1 MVVGLV
7 FWFLVGGLA
16 FAQTPSLVPE
26 AIFFNG
32 KIVTVDSG
40 FSIQQ
45 AIAIRGDRFWAVG
58 SSAEVR
64 ALAGPA
70 TRLVDL
76 QGRTVIPGLIDN
88 HLHQYRAAS
97 TLLRGAEMAGAESLR
112 ELLDRLRKA
121 VAAAKP
127 GAPLLAGG
135 GWDPREFPERRPP
148 TRAELDQLAPNQPLL
163 LIRSRSQIFLNTL
176 ALKAAGIDRNAE
188 KITGIAVPKDARG
201 EPTGEILEPSA
212 VTEVTNKLLPPP
224 NDEEKKELI
233 LRTQPM
239 LNAAG
244 LTSVRELSLT
254 PDIMRVYGELRRE
267 KKLTVRVSMGIDT
280 AATDADRL
288 EEILQPWGVGPGF
301 GDEWL
306 RLDCVAEFAIDSGVE
321 TAYLRAPHLS
331 ERDNYLGEARLT
343 PEKFREAVGVMHRY
357 GWRPSIH
364 LVGDRALDMALDAYE
379 AADRVSSIRSRR
391 WIVEHVPAIKP
402 DQMERMARLGILVSA
417 QIQPYLDG
425 PAMIRD
431 WGKERAERA
440 VPVRAMLDHGLIV
453 SSGTD
458 WPGRSLSPF
467 LSMYFYVTRKTADGT
482 PLGVAERISRKEALK
497 LATINNAYMTF
508 EETTKGSIEPGKL
521 ADFLILSD
529 DLLTVPEDQ
538 IRTVRTVA
546 TYVGGRKVF
555 STAEGNGY

>member
-1 MVVGLV
+1 
-7 FWFLVGGLA
+7 
-16 FAQTPSLVPE
+16 
-26 AIFFNG
+26 
-32 KIVTVDSG
+32 
-40 FSIQQ
+40 
-45 AIAIRGDRFWAVG
+45 
-58 SSAEVR
+58 
-64 ALAGPA
+64 
-70 TRLVDL
+70 
-76 QGRTVIPGLIDN
+76 
-88 HLHQYRAAS
+88 
-97 TLLRGAEMAGAESLR
+97 
-112 ELLDRLRKA
+112 
-121 VAAAKP
+121 
-127 GAPLLAGG
+127 
-135 GWDPREFPERRPP
+135 
-148 TRAELDQLAPNQPLL
+148 
-163 LIRSRSQIFLNTL
+163 
-176 ALKAAGIDRNAE
+176 
-188 KITGIAVPKDARG
+188 
-201 EPTGEILEPSA
+201 
-212 VTEVTNKLLPPP
+212 
-224 NDEEKKELI
+224 
-233 LRTQPM
+233 
-239 LNAAG
+239 
-244 LTSVRELSLT
+244 
-254 PDIMRVYGELRRE
+254 MRVYGELRRE

-482 PLGVAERISRKEALK
+482 PLGVAERISRQEALK